1 MKSTLGQFYFCFTT
15 KDDPKEEGSRKR
27 KGNLLIPKN
36 PEAYTF
42 TKDPAKQKQ
51 HADAAAKFIKEFTAA
66 CKKAATDKFG
76 STKGVNW
83 NRVTDGDVDEKR
95 PGYWEIR
102 AKSQFAPQMVGPA
115 GEPISEDEAESKFKN
130 GNWGKIYFKEP
141 AAFSGGGK
149 NKSTSVLLDAIQF
162 GYEGTMPAGG
172 GGNTVVEF
180 DALEEQEIQDGDFDT
195 DDEDDLD
202 DLE

>member
-1 MKSTLGQFYFCFTT
+1 MKSTIGQFYFCFTT
-15 KDDPKEEGSRKR
+15 QDDPKEEGARKR

-36 PEAYTF
+36 PEGYAQITA
-42 TKDPAKQKQ
+42 DADKQKQ
-51 HADAAAKFIKEFTAA
+51 YANDAAKFIKEMTDA
-66 CKKAATDKFG
+66 CKKAAIDKFG

-102 AKSQFAPQMVGPA
+102 AKSQFKPQLVGPSGA
-115 GEPISEDEAESKFKN
+115 AIPDEDAESKFKN

-149 NKSTSVLLDAIQF
+149 NKSTSVLLEAIQF
-162 GYEGTMPAGG
+162 GYEGTLPAGTG
-172 GGNTVVEF
+172 GGTVVEF
-180 DALEEQEIQDGDFDT
+180 DALPEQEIQEGDFDT
-195 DDEDDLD
+195 SDDLD